1 MADITKIKINNTTYN
16 IKDPNAMRT
25 SGGTFSSPISIKS
38 DNPRVY
44 IESQVADLS
53 ETKSSNVTTDGV
65 VIREKSEQ
73 LGRVMVRSS
82 QVANTNEWT
91 GFFGAARTIAGAS
104 NATLNGVY
112 FSIDPEGNRNVSISA
127 ATQFRNALGAVSG
140 VWPVS
145 LGGTGGTD
153 SGWKT
158 LSNKS
163 VFVDSEGNTAYIN
176 YRKIGQWVEVR
187 GWQLRLK
194 TALTD
199 SSIVLATL
207 DREYAPTGSY
217 AFMYAG
223 TGSFANSS
231 TGMIVS
237 STGNIVFYK
246 PAAIATWTTSMSINF
261 GGMYFVG

>member
-25 SGGTFSSPISIKS
+25 SGGTFSSSISIKS
-38 DNPRVY
+38 DSPRVY
-44 IESQVADLS
+44 VESQVADLS
-53 ETKSSNVTTDGV
+53 ETKSSNVTTDGF

-73 LGRVMVRSS
+73 LGRVMIRSS

-91 GFFGAARTIAGAS
+91 GFFGAARTIVGAS

-127 ATQFRNALGAVSG
+127 VTQFRNALGAVSG

-163 VFVDSEGNTAYIN
+163 VFVDSEGNTAYIH

-194 TALTD
+194 TALTE
-199 SSIVLATL
+199 SSITLGTL
-207 DREYAPTGSY
+207 DSAYKPSTANV
-217 AFMYAG
+217 FMYSG
-223 TGSFANSS
+223 NGNFANSS
-231 TGMIVS
+231 TEVLVGTS
-237 STGNIVFYK
+237 GNIIFYK